1 MRPITVRAFAK
12 INLSLRVKDRR
23 ADGFHELQTIFQAVD
38 LYDRVTCAPRR
49 GPMEIRCDTP
59 GVPTDRTNIVWKA
72 AARLWQAA
80 GRDGDPRDIVI
91 TLEKRIPVRAG
102 LGGGSSNAAAAL
114 LGLRGLWKLPVSDEQ
129 LYAVAAELGS
139 DVPYFFIGGTALGLG
154 RGDEVYALED
164 LPRWPVVVA
173 VPAFGVT
180 TKDAYGWLDQKRREK
195 PGSKFGVGCDFYVNR
210 KITPDP
216 EFPHTRPLFFPGN
229 PLVNDLEGPV
239 MERHREVGRLKK
251 VLDDRGAVLAAMSGS
266 GSAVFGVFRSAQAAI
281 LTAKA
286 LKRGG
291 MTAFAAR
298 FLPRRKSRNLPGGPS
313 IV

>member
-1 MRPITVRAFAK
+1 MRSITIRAFAK
-12 INLSLRVKDRR
+12 INLSLRVKGTR
-23 ADGFHELQTIFQAVD
+23 ADGFHELQTIFQAID
-38 LYDRVTCAPRR
+38 LCDRVTCAQRR
-49 GPMEIRCDTP
+49 GPVEIRCDAP
-59 GVPTDRTNIVWKA
+59 GVPTDRANIVWKA

-80 GRDGDPRDIVI
+80 GRDGDPRDVVI

-114 LGLRGLWKLPVSDEQ
+114 VGLRRLWKLPVSDEQ

-139 DVPYFFIGGTALGLG
+139 DVPYFFVGGTALGLG
-154 RGDEVYALED
+154 RGEEVYALED

-195 PGSKFGVGCDFYVNR
+195 SGSGVIFDLS
-210 KITPDP
+210 P
-216 EFPHTRPLFFPGN
+216 ENDTRPRFFPGTS
-229 PLVNDLEGPV
+229 LANDLEGPV
-239 MERHREVGRLKK
+239 IERHPEIGRLKRA
-251 VLDDRGAVLAAMSGS
+251 LGDRGAILAAMSGS
-266 GSAVFGVFRSAQAAI
+266 GSAVFGVFQSAREATLAV
-281 LTAKA
+281 KA
-286 LKRGG
+286 LKKGG
-291 MTAFAAR
+291 MAVLAAR